1 MMKRL
6 FVFLLLSAVLA
17 AACPSAGADNFT
29 PVCTIPTVEL
39 FNAGGLTITAG
50 GTVLINK
57 RIISIPVTVVNNT
70 EKTLNINLSNYQCLN
85 GHCTENAA
93 IYCSMLKPGT
103 TSQADISLE
112 RSVLE
117 AVGVTSLE
125 QIASLEAN
133 VYNFDTVLGTLPLS
147 SCRGHRSSGL
157 EIFSR
162 IQRNRI
168 VDGTAQASTAA
179 TYSGTFLI

>member
-70 EKTLNINLSNYQCLN
+70 EKTLQLPSDPN
-85 GHCTENAA
+85 HVEV
-93 IYCSMLKPGT
+93 PGSTNQLAHYKT
-103 TSQADISLE
+103 TSSIGPVTAPIGASNNPIWIN
-112 RSVLE
+112 
-117 AVGVTSLE
+117 AGVP
-125 QIASLEAN
+125 
-133 VYNFDTVLGTLPLS
+133 TVK
-147 SCRGHRSSGL
+147 RG
-157 EIFSR
+157 
-162 IQRNRI
+162 
-168 VDGTAQASTAA
+168 ST
-179 TYSGTFLI
+179 